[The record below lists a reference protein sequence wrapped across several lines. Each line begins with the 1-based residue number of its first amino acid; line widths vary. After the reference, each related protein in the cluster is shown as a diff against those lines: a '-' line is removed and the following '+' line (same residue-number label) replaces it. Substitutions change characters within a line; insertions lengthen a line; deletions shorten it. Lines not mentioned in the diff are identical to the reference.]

1 MCEVY
6 GASGKGFDM
15 EIWEIDKN
23 LKVESTVTEPDL
35 VWFDI
40 LEPPFAVYGV
50 YFDKAQD
57 RFVRMPADVAA
68 SVSEGV
74 ASLANKTAGG
84 RVKFRTDSSYIAI
97 KAEMDNSALMPH
109 MPLTGQS
116 GFDLY
121 RKTEQGDIFFQT
133 FVPPMGMKE
142 GYSAGRTTD
151 GNMYDYTI
159 NFPLYDRVKHLYIA
173 FKRNAHLEAAAP
185 YAHETPVVY
194 YGSSITQGGCASRP
208 GNAYQAIISRRLDV
222 DHINLGFSGCAR
234 GEQTMIDYIA
244 SLDMSVFVSDYDHNA
259 PTAAHLA
266 ATLPVLYKT
275 VRAAHPDLPIVL
287 VSATDVQLK
296 GNDAPWYG
304 EYVDRLA
311 IVRNV
316 YEEGRAAGDKNVYF
330 VSGTDLFA
338 GECWDACTV
347 DGTHPNDLGFYRMA
361 MGLEK
366 VIAPLLK

>member
-1 MCEVY
+1 
-6 GASGKGFDM
+6 M

-23 LKVESTVTEPDL
+23 LKVETTVTEPDL
-35 VWFDI
+35 VWFDV

-74 ASLANKTAGG
+74 ASLAIKTAGG
-84 RVKFRTDSSYIAI
+84 RVKFRTDSPYIAI
-97 KAEMDNSALMPH
+97 KADMDNSALMSH

-116 GFDLY
+116 GFDLC
-121 RKTEQGDIFFQT
+121 RKTEQGDVFFRT
-133 FVPPMGMKE
+133 FMPPMGMKE
-142 GYSAGRTTD
+142 GYSSGLWTD
-151 GNMYDYTI
+151 GKAYDYTI
-159 NFPLYDRVKHLYIA
+159 NFPLYDRVKHLYVA
-173 FKRNAHLEAAAP
+173 FKKSAHLEAAAP
-185 YAHETPVVY
+185 YAHEKPVVY

-234 GEQTMIDYIA
+234 GEEAMVAYLA
-244 SLDMSVFVSDYDHNA
+244 SLDMSVFVCDYDHNA
-259 PTAAHLA
+259 PNAQHLA
-266 ATLPVLYKT
+266 DTLPPLYRA

-287 VSATDVQLK
+287 VSATDILLK
-296 GNDAPWYG
+296 GNDRPWCD
-304 EYVDRLA
+304 EWVDRFE
-311 IVRNV
+311 IVKKT
-316 YEEGRAAGDKNVYF
+316 YEQGIAAGDKNLYF
-330 VSGTDLFA
+330 VPGADLFA

-366 VIAPLLK
+366 VIRPLLK

>member
-1 MCEVY
+1 
-6 GASGKGFDM
+6 M

-23 LKVESTVTEPDL
+23 LKVETTVTEPDL
-35 VWFDI
+35 VWFDV
-40 LEPPFAVYGV
+40 LEPPFAIYGV

-57 RFVRMPADVAA
+57 RFVRMPADVAEK
-68 SVSEGV
+68 VSAGV
-74 ASLANKTAGG
+74 YSLVKNTAGG
-84 RVKFRTDSSYIAI
+84 RVRFRTDSAYIAI
-97 KAEMDNSALMPH
+97 KAVMDNSGPMNH

-142 GYSAGRTTD
+142 GYSVGRTTD
-151 GNMYDYTI
+151 GKMYDYTI
-159 NFPLYDRVKHLYIA
+159 NFPLYDRVKHLYVA
-173 FKRNAHLEAAAP
+173 FKKNAHLEAAAP
-185 YAHETPVVY
+185 YAHEKPVVY

-234 GEQTMIDYIA
+234 GEQAMIDYIA

-259 PTAAHLA
+259 PDAAHLA
-266 ATLPVLYKT
+266 ATLPLLYKT
-275 VRAAHPDLPIVL
+275 VRAAHPDLPILL
-287 VSATDVQLK
+287 VSATDILLK
-296 GNDAPWYG
+296 GNNPPWNDAYC
-304 EYVDRLA
+304 DRFEVIKNIYLQG
-311 IVRNV
+311 V
-316 YEEGRAAGDKNVYF
+316 AAGDKNLYF
-330 VSGTDLFA
+330 VSGADLFA

-366 VIAPLLK
+366 VIKPLLK